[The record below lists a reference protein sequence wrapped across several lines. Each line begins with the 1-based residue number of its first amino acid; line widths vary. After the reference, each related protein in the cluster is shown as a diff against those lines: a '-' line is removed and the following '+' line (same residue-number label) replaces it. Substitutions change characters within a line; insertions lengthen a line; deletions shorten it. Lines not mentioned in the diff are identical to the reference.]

1 MIVCFAVGMILIT
14 SLLYTLCLVPCIEE
28 PERNT
33 TRGFSSTQS
42 ETNML
47 PGRDEEEDP
56 VAGSRSTDQLSN
68 ASSGYETGVSA
79 LRGGTAGGGPNTL
92 AALLESVLSALD
104 EPKGGCG
111 F

>member
-1 MIVCFAVGMILIT
+1 MSFCTARQLGIVMTEGRMRRIRR
-14 SLLYTLCLVPCIEE
+14 
-28 PERNT
+28 ER
-33 TRGFSSTQS
+33 
-42 ETNML
+42 
-47 PGRDEEEDP
+47 
-56 VAGSRSTDQLSN
+56 SRSTDQLSN